1 MIAEKSDQNKHN
13 QRNNTYNSVTTNLN
27 RQGLS

>member
-13 QRNNTYNSVTTNLN
+13 QRNNT
-27 RQGLS
+27 